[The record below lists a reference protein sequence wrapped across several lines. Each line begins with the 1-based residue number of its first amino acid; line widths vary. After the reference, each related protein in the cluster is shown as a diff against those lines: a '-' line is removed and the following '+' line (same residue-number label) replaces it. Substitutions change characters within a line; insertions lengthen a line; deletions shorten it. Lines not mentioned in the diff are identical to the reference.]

1 MALKKVTVPE
11 TESDTRIISLTAF
24 WSKSMEMFV
33 MDWLNTYIGH
43 KLDWSQYGG
52 LKGSSTTHYMIDLVN
67 FVLYNQATLAIL
79 YNFSKAF
86 NRVNHNIV
94 ISILSDLGTPGWLLK
109 IVMAFLENRR
119 LILNHKG
126 CTSREE
132 SLPAGGP

>member
-1 MALKKVTVPE
+1 
-11 TESDTRIISLTAF
+11 
-24 WSKSMEMFV
+24 